1 MVKECG
7 KDEEAAQAKAKLQM
21 TRFFFSYLFN
31 HNVRLRLAVTIGA
44 LRLAPLHCSWLDGG
58 GFNRVDI
65 QPA

>member
-1 MVKECG
+1 
-7 KDEEAAQAKAKLQM
+7 
-21 TRFFFSYLFN
+21 LFN

-44 LRLAPLHCSWLDGG
+44 IRLAPLHCSWLDGG